1 MCESCTKTQQINANR
16 FGRSAKKLTLRP
28 ERRFYFDL
36 ALKLGIPVGE
46 MLRRMDSA
54 ELTEW
59 VAYFKVQEP
68 SKPKASDVLKAQFA
82 NRIVRKN
89 NGIS

>member
-1 MCESCTKTQQINANR
+1 
-16 FGRSAKKLTLRP
+16 
-28 ERRFYFDL
+28 
-36 ALKLGIPVGE
+36 

-59 VAYFKVQEP
+59 IAYFKLQEP
-68 SKPKASDVLKAQFA
+68 QKPKVQDMLKAQFG

-89 NGIS
+89 DGTS